1 MQYVRA
7 VDFHS
12 AEIKGDKGY
21 AGKILYSG
29 ESCVLIATKVP
40 AGARGPENHV
50 HPSDQLYYVIDGEVT
65 VQLGSDV
72 HTASADSA
80 VFIPSGVPHHN
91 WNAGSDPEVHLEILA
106 PGSLGIQRLAEFT
119 ESLDSRGLPYA
130 VFAPDEERTREL
142 DGGMTVTRLI
152 GRDQESIYAHI
163 YLAGLPVAAAGPSL
177 HTHDFDQFYLV
188 LEGLLGVQIGL
199 QEFTVGPNHIVILP
213 AGVPHRQWNAGEDVE
228 RHLAILTPPP
238 ERPNSDDAPWDI
250 SVELRA
256 AAHATGLPTVPIPQP
271 TDR

>member
-1 MQYVRA
+1 MKYVRA
-7 VDFHS
+7 IDFHS

-21 AGKILYSG
+21 KGKILYSG
-29 ESCVLIATKVP
+29 ESCVLIATRVP

-50 HPSDQLYYVIDGEVT
+50 HPSDQLYYIIDGEVT
-65 VQLGSDV
+65 IQLGSDV
-72 HTASADSA
+72 QTASADSA
-80 VFIPSGVPHHN
+80 VFIPAGVPHHS

-106 PGSLGIQRLAEFT
+106 PGSVGLQRLAEFT
-119 ESLDSRGLPYA
+119 ESVDSRGLPYA
-130 VFAPDEERTREL
+130 VVSPDAVRTREL
-142 DGGMTVTRLI
+142 EGGMTITRLI
-152 GRDQESIYAHI
+152 GPDRDSKHALI

-188 LEGLLGVQIGL
+188 LDGLLGVQIGL
-199 QEFTVGPNHIVILP
+199 EEFTVSPNHIVILP
-213 AGVPHRQWNAGEDVE
+213 AGVPHRQWNAGEKVE

-256 AAHATGLPTVPIPQP
+256 AAHTTGLSTVPTAQR